1 MASNNTVETRIRII
15 DEASKELDNI
25 KSEFQKTGAS
35 SEGLEKRM
43 NSVNSTLGETQKQ
56 SESFRTQIRELR
68 EAMANMLAEGV
79 QPTDEQFRALS
90 LRAGELQDAMG
101 DANAIIADF
110 ASDTHNLDKY
120 VSGMKG
126 VVGIFGIY
134 QSAISLAGFENDKF
148 NETMQKMVS
157 VTTLLN
163 GVQEV
168 QNQLRDQSTGIYKAY
183 HAILRLIGVEK
194 KNLTSATITNTA
206 ATTANTAATNATT
219 IATKMATAAMKG
231 LKAAIAATGIGLLV
245 VGVGELVNKLFDLV
259 GSLGASE
266 DAEANFSEATSK
278 STQRISDQRSEIEK
292 LNSEMDELKSKKAID
307 AEYEAVVNK
316 SQEKSFEIQRKLIEQ
331 QKKRYNDQIEDAEFV
346 RDMLNKQTS
355 WSFEGYGTGKEGAKN
370 AEKQIEQAEMKI
382 KELDIELARL
392 SQKEAE
398 YAYKMSEE
406 ASMAAQKMA
415 EADSMRKTFEEDKK
429 WIDEHA
435 NYEIQSAK
443 RVASEIAA
451 IEKSKADMY
460 TSVNEEVTRRIE
472 SNAKR
477 RSESDESIKNL
488 KEVYK
493 DSASSIYSSAK
504 GVTSAIDGITTSLQ
518 TEETAWGKVSAVI
531 DGTMQMYSSV
541 AGLIQT
547 VQAIQ
552 EAASAA
558 RKAQA
563 GSDMAVNSA
572 EATSNMVVAGTG
584 AMAAHSAIPF
594 VGVALGAAAI
604 AAMIAT
610 IATLPK
616 YAEGGLAYGPTL
628 GIFGEYS
635 GAKSNPEVVAPLN
648 KLRDLI
654 GTSSQGGDVKFHIEG
669 RDLVGVLDKQRIKSQ
684 RS

>member
-110 ASDTHNLDKY
+110 ASDTHNIDKY

-134 QSAISLAGFENDKF
+134 QSAISLAGVENDKF

-183 HAILRLIGVEK
+183 HAILRLVGIEK
-194 KNLTSATITNTA
+194 GNLTR
-206 ATTANTAATNATT
+206 TTMANTAATISNTAATKAVT
-219 IATKMATAAMKG
+219 VATKMASAAMKG
-231 LKAAIAATGIGLLV
+231 LKYAIATTGIGLLV
-245 VGVGELVNKLFDLV
+245 VGIGELVTKLMDLV
-259 GSLGASE
+259 GAFGANE
-266 DAEANFSEATSK
+266 EAENSFIE
-278 STQRISDQRSEIEK
+278 STARSSQKISDQRSEIEK
-292 LNSEMDELKSKKAID
+292 LNSEMDELRRKKAVD

-331 QKKRYNDQIEDAEFV
+331 QKKRYHDQIEDAEFV

-398 YAYKMSEE
+398 YVSKMEEDAAKMSQQRAE
-406 ASMAAQKMA
+406 SAA
-415 EADSMRKTFEEDKK
+415 MRKSFEEGKK
-429 WIDEHA
+429 WIDA
-435 NYEIQSAK
+435 RWKYELEAARNAYSQLKDIDEQRLTLTAQTNK
-443 RVASEIAA
+443 EIADKIA
-451 IEKSKADMY
+451 NQRIRKTEAEEAVQRMRETYSD
-460 TSVNEEVTRRIE
+460 SV
-472 SNAKR
+472 
-477 RSESDESIKNL
+477 
-488 KEVYK
+488 Y
-493 DSASSIYSSAK
+493 SIYSGSK
-504 GVTSAIDGITTSLQ
+504 GITSAIEGISNSLA
-518 TEETAWGKVSAVI
+518 TEENSWSKVSAVI

-541 AGLIQT
+541 ASIIQM
-547 VQAIQ
+547 VRSIQ

-558 RKAQA
+558 RKATA
-563 GSDMAVNSA
+563 MSDMATNSA
-572 EATSNMVVAGTG
+572 EATSNMTVAGTG
-584 AMAAHSAIPF
+584 AMAAHAAIPF

-604 AAMIAT
+604 ASMIAM

-616 YAEGGLAYGPTL
+616 YANGGIAYGPTL

-654 GTSSQGGDVKFHIEG
+654 GGDSTSNVRFKIEG
-669 RDLVGVLDKQRIKSQ
+669 RDLVGVLAKQQ
-684 RS
+684 LRSSRS